1 MTAAAGLP
9 GAGPD
14 RAAPGLVRPDL
25 GPIPP
30 DRGPV
35 LPDPGP
41 VPPDPD
47 PVRADAGRGNPATRP
62 GGGLEVTGLRVETL
76 AGLPVVDE
84 VSFALPAGGALGLV
98 GESGS
103 GKTTVAL
110 ALLGYARAGLRIA
123 GGSVRIGGADLL
135 RLPERELRAVRGAK
149 VSYVPQNAGQALD
162 PSMRI
167 GAQVA
172 DVLAV
177 HRPGG
182 VSGAAVA
189 DALDRVSL
197 PSDRLFRRRYV
208 HQLSGGQQQRLALAM
223 AFACHSEVVVL
234 DEPTTGLDVVTQA
247 RILAEIVRLGQET
260 GTTVVFVSHDLAA
273 VAAVA
278 GRVAVMYGGRVVE
291 EGPAGQVITAPVH
304 PYTAGLVSSV
314 PRHTRRDR
322 LLGIPGTAV
331 GVADR
336 PAGCP
341 FAPRCALQTA
351 TCAAD
356 MPPVTPAVPG
366 HLVRCWHSAQTPR
379 IIRPARTAGPA
390 AAGGAALLAVSSL
403 TVTYGR
409 RPRAVTAVRD
419 VSFAIRPAECLAL
432 VGESGSGKSTIARA
446 LIGLRPPTSGEIVFD
461 GAALPG
467 RARDRSREAR
477 RRIQIVFQ
485 DPHDSLNPSMTVA
498 DTVMRPLVLFG
509 QQSRA
514 GRRPELMA
522 LLERVRLPARLAERY
537 PAELSGG
544 ERQRVA
550 IARALAARP
559 DLLLCDEVTSAL
571 DVSVQAAVLD
581 LLGSLQRELGL
592 AVLFITHDL
601 GVVAS
606 VADRVLVLEGG
617 CVREEGPAG
626 DVLARP
632 AASYTRQLIEAVPEL
647 PVAEAPAGT

>member
-1 MTAAAGLP
+1 MTASAGLP
-9 GAGPD
+9 GAGL
-14 RAAPGLVRPDL
+14 PG
-25 GPIPP
+25 
-30 DRGPV
+30 
-35 LPDPGP
+35 
-41 VPPDPD
+41 
-47 PVRADAGRGNPATRP
+47 AGLP
-62 GGGLEVTGLRVETL
+62 GGGLDVAGLRVETL

-84 VSFALPAGGALGLV
+84 VSFSLGAGEALGLV

-110 ALLGYARAGLRIA
+110 ALLGYARPGLRIA
-123 GGSVRIGGADLL
+123 GGTVGLGGEDIL
-135 RLPERELRAVRGAK
+135 RLPERELRAVRGAR
-149 VSYVPQNAGQALD
+149 VSYVPQNAGQALN

-167 GAQVA
+167 GAQLA
-172 DVLAV
+172 DIMDV
-177 HRPGG
+177 HRPE
-182 VSGAAVA
+182 GASESAVR
-189 DALDRVSL
+189 DALERVSL
-197 PSDRLFRRRYV
+197 PADLPFRRRYV

-223 AFACHSEVVVL
+223 AFACRSEVVVL

-247 RILAEIVRLGQET
+247 RILAEVVRLGRQT

-291 EGPAGQVITAPVH
+291 EGPTGQVITTPVH

-314 PRHTRRDR
+314 PLHTRRDR

-341 FAPRCALQTA
+341 FAPRCALQTSA
-351 TCAAD
+351 CSEG
-356 MPPVTPAVPG
+356 MPPVTEVAG
-366 HLVRCWHSAQTPR
+366 GQSVRCWHWAQTPR
-379 IIRPARTAGPA
+379 VARLARPAAPPA
-390 AAGGAALLAVSSL
+390 AGDRELLAVRGL
-403 TVTYGR
+403 TVSYGR
-409 RPRAVTAVRD
+409 GARQVTAVRD

-432 VGESGSGKSTIARA
+432 VGESGSGKSTIARTVV
-446 LIGLRPPTSGEIVFD
+446 GLHPPASGTITFD
-461 GAALPG
+461 GLALPAG
-467 RARDRSREAR
+467 ARHRSREAR

-485 DPHDSLNPSMTVA
+485 DPYDSLNPSMTVA
-498 DTVMRPLVLFG
+498 DSITRPLVLFG
-509 QQSRA
+509 NQDRT
-514 GRRPELMA
+514 GRHSEVMA
-522 LLERVRLPARLAERY
+522 LLDRVRLPARLAERY

-550 IARALAARP
+550 IARALAAGP

-581 LLGSLQRELGL
+581 LLGSLQRELDL

-606 VADRVLVLEGG
+606 VADRVVVLEGG
-617 CVREEGPAG
+617 RIREEGAVG

-632 AASYTRQLIEAVPEL
+632 ASSYTRQLIEAVPDL
-647 PVAEAPAGT
+647 PVAQASSPPG

>member
-1 MTAAAGLP
+1 MIALP
-9 GAGPD
+9 GGP
-14 RAAPGLVRPDL
+14 PS
-25 GPIPP
+25 
-30 DRGPV
+30 
-35 LPDPGP
+35 LP
-41 VPPDPD
+41 
-47 PVRADAGRGNPATRP
+47 R
-62 GGGLEVTGLRVETL
+62 GGLDVTGLRVETL

-84 VSFALPAGGALGLV
+84 VSFSLGPGEALGLV

-123 GGSVRIGGADLL
+123 GGTVRIGGQDILG
-135 RLPERELRAVRGAK
+135 LPERELRAVRGAR
-149 VSYVPQNAGQALD
+149 VSYVPQNAGQALN

-167 GAQVA
+167 GRQLA
-172 DVLAV
+172 DIMDV
-177 HRPGG
+177 HRPEGASQAG
-182 VSGAAVA
+182 VRE
-189 DALDRVSL
+189 ALERVSL
-197 PSDRLFRRRYV
+197 PADLPFQHRYV
-208 HQLSGGQQQRLALAM
+208 HQLSGGQQQRLALAL
-223 AFACHSEVVVL
+223 AFACRSEVVVL

-247 RILAEIVRLGQET
+247 RILAEVVRLGQET
-260 GTTVVFVSHDLAA
+260 GTTVVFVSHDLSA

-291 EGPAGQVITAPVH
+291 AGPTSQVITAPVH

-322 LLGIPGTAV
+322 LTGIPGTAV

-336 PAGCP
+336 PSGCP
-341 FAPRCALQTA
+341 FAPRCALVTSACVQT
-351 TCAAD
+351 
-356 MPPVTPAVPG
+356 MPPVAEVAAARS
-366 HLVRCWHSAQTPR
+366 VRCWHWTQTPPVAR
-379 IIRPARTAGPA
+379 LGRPAGPA
-390 AAGGAALLAVSSL
+390 PAGAAPLLAVRAL
-403 TVTYGR
+403 TVSYGR
-409 RPRAVTAVRD
+409 RGRAVPAVRD
-419 VSFAIRPAECLAL
+419 VSFTIAPAECVAL

-446 LIGLRPPTSGEIVFD
+446 VIGLQPPGSGEISFD
-461 GAALPG
+461 GAALPA

-485 DPHDSLNPSMTVA
+485 NPYDSLNPSMTVA
-498 DTVMRPLVLFG
+498 DTITRPLVLFG
-509 QQSRA
+509 NHGRA

-522 LLERVRLPARLAERY
+522 LLDRVRLPARLAECH

-550 IARALAARP
+550 IARALAAGP

-606 VADRVLVLEGG
+606 VADRVVVLEGG
-617 CVREEGPAG
+617 CIREEGPVG
-626 DVLARP
+626 DVLSHP
-632 AASYTRQLIEAVPEL
+632 ESSYTRELIAAVPDL
-647 PVAEAPAGT
+647 PVAEPSA